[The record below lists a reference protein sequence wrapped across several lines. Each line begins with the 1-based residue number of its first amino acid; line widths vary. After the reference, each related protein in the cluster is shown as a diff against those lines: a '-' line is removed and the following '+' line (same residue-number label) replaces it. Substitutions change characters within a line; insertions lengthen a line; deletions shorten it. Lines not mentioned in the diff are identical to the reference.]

1 MTQTTTAL
9 TCREL
14 TDFLA
19 DYLDGT
25 LRPGERILFE
35 QHLAACPECV
45 SYLQSYRD
53 TIALTRRACGP
64 SADPVPP
71 PEVPDELVRAIL
83 AARRGEGRR

>member
-19 DYLDGT
+19 DYVDGT
-25 LRPGERILFE
+25 LHPDERLLFE

-53 TIALTRRACGP
+53 TIALTKSAWGP
-64 SADPVPP
+64 SADPVP